1 MDSVVQDADSSS
13 ARDSTFYK
21 VTFAREASGGIYR
34 ISCEGASSFLTREV
48 YLSRAVADVLG
59 DLSDSRVKKVSLGK
73 EDFVSLVSSGEAFA
87 DERYLLDCLSRREYS
102 RQDLRLRLLKKQRPE
117 HQINLVLDYIQSR
130 GWLDEERFARVWL
143 ESRIKK
149 MPEGASALRKGLLSH
164 GISSSLADS
173 VIKNFFTEVSEE
185 ELFKRCAE
193 KYKKSHRNLNQ
204 NKLILHLQRRGF
216 SFYLIN
222 KLERIGDNG

>member
-48 YLSRAVADVLG
+48 YLSRPVADVLG

-87 DERYLLDCLSRREYS
+87 DERYLLLCLS
-102 RQDLRLRLLKKQRPE
+102 
-117 HQINLVLDYIQSR
+117 
-130 GWLDEERFARVWL
+130 A
-143 ESRIKK
+143 
-149 MPEGASALRKGLLSH
+149 
-164 GISSSLADS
+164 
-173 VIKNFFTEVSEE
+173 
-185 ELFKRCAE
+185 
-193 KYKKSHRNLNQ
+193 
-204 NKLILHLQRRGF
+204 
-216 SFYLIN
+216 
-222 KLERIGDNG
+222 